1 MVEKLWN
8 HALTYLENYS
18 VSDSENGFEEF
29 FDFEDETGI
38 LNRLSQMFAS
48 CSEQTPEQVDIK
60 IMFYELIRLICDFE
74 NQESRNG
81 SLRQIC
87 KIDGFQQ
94 LSNKLFLHKMK
105 SFSLGLEKIEINL
118 PKYQGLQS
126 TAKANIN
133 SNIEQR
139 LTFLEKSNLELE
151 QKVSELEKEN
161 LDLITQ
167 LKEIKSTS
175 DSRTKDQFV
184 KKLSFERPEQ
194 EQLQKSENKGDEKDI
209 FSSDLKKKINDLE
222 QADLYLQETNK
233 IFSEK
238 VTAFESVLKISSCS
252 NDETRKLLLSLEND
266 FDAIKTDLEQCKF
279 AVENN
284 LHAKNENHQ
293 NKSQSLLLEDAKLET
308 LHHTESS
315 NLSSS
320 LKISDDKVSSATLL
334 QHKKTEKGSM
344 KSISTSSKQPSRFSL
359 WLRKRGCL
367 SCVCK
372 PSALIQ
378 SEDNDEYCLVQKT

>member
-1 MVEKLWN
+1 MVEKLWT

-18 VSDSENGFEEF
+18 DSDSENGFEDF

-38 LNRLSQMFAS
+38 LDRLNQLLSS
-48 CSEQTPEQVDIK
+48 CHDPSPEQVDIK

-74 NQESRNG
+74 NHQSRNN
-81 SLRQIC
+81 SFRQIC

-105 SFSLGLEKIEINL
+105 SFSLGLEKIELNL
-118 PKYQGLQS
+118 SEYQGLQS
-126 TAKANIN
+126 TANIN
-133 SNIEQR
+133 RNIEQR

-167 LKEIKSTS
+167 LKDIKS
-175 DSRTKDQFV
+175 DADLRTKDQFV
-184 KKLSFERPEQ
+184 KRLSFEKPER
-194 EQLQKSENKGDEKDI
+194 EQLQKSENNGDDN
-209 FSSDLKKKINDLE
+209 FDNFTRNDFKKKIIDLE
-222 QADLYLQETNK
+222 QADLYLQQTNK

-238 VTAFESVLKISSCS
+238 VTAFESILKISSCS

-266 FDAIKTDLEQCKF
+266 FDAIKTDLERCKF

-284 LHAKNENHQ
+284 LLTRNENHQ
-293 NKSQSLLLEDAKLET
+293 NKTQSLLLEGGKLEM
-308 LHHTESS
+308 LHQEESS
-315 NLSSS
+315 NLSS

-334 QHKKTEKGSM
+334 PHKKLEKGSM
-344 KSISTSSKQPSRFSL
+344 KSISSTSQASRFSL

-367 SCVCK
+367 SCVCR
-372 PSALIQ
+372 PSALIH